1 MLAQFLEL
9 LEELAPSAAGTAAV
23 PRFFVPATRGAMIVF
38 STLAE
43 SQTGQVTSPCLAC
56 LS

>member
-1 MLAQFLEL
+1 MATG
-9 LEELAPSAAGTAAV
+9 AGASAAGEGRSAGAAS
-23 PRFFVPATRGAMIVF
+23 PRFFAPATRGAMIVF

-43 SQTGQVTSPCLAC
+43 PQTGHVTSPRLTC